1 MFLILHPILHN
12 FIQLPLITKY
22 KVNPDLYYN
31 NLLNLSFKLSHYTT
45 GQLARCERETWQE
58 LARQYLELDS
68 YQSNIYY
75 DTWST
80 IAKLVIL
87 NKSEEETL
95 SSNKKLNNKFGKS
108 SNSSLNTI
116 GSNDKSKLKS
126 SKKMSQS
133 SLDSLTVLNENIIE
147 FDRNSY
153 IWGWPFFMTF
163 LFYQLIE
170 VKEENSNEIEDLY
183 LDINDNLENPHFDY
197 NDNLFFWVR
206 NLTKYLFLMNNLLDK
221 SCSEEFKE
229 AKSGKDEQWFNGLL
243 QNRIPDIA
251 VSSTNCKVVDLIF
264 CRVKECKNSI
274 VYNGNESLK
283 NQNDDND
290 PIDYSKYG
298 KFEQFIPYYN
308 SAFAS
313 LSMIQSITKIKGKSF
328 EYLKLKDVQQWIMDK
343 LVNTTQVFN
352 NQYNKLD
359 PFKPTPLISVKLL
372 PIVELVCSEGGVIR
386 GTFPSSFYMKES
398 VKHNV
403 NRHVILRNQSKK
415 FIYIPREF
423 VENTHLHLQNLSYCE
438 IYILSTVKSIT
449 ITNSHHCKCIF
460 GCIASRLTLNTVQ
473 DIKFSACT
481 EQATYEKCQQ
491 ITGYLYIKK
500 PSLVIGKCIRS
511 LFVAPINTWYKD
523 INKHIKQARI
533 QLSNGQKNNW
543 SNLQLVWFDKNNFKQ
558 AVNDQC

>member
-1 MFLILHPILHN
+1 MYLILHPLLHN

-22 KVNPDLYYN
+22 KANPDLYYN

-45 GQLARCERETWQE
+45 GQLASCERETWQE
-58 LARQYLELDS
+58 LARQYLELDN

-87 NKSEEETL
+87 NKSEEETS
-95 SSNKKLNNKFGKS
+95 SSNKKLNKVGKS
-108 SNSSLNTI
+108 SNSSLNTV

-126 SKKMSQS
+126 SKKLSQS
-133 SLDSLTVLNENIIE
+133 SFDSLTIMNENTIE
-147 FDRNSY
+147 FDRNNY

-170 VKEENSNEIEDLY
+170 VKEGSYIYIFILKYSFIILYLCIIHVYILMLTNNINFFFIFYIRFFFFYILFFISHITENIDEIEDLY
-183 LDINDNLENPHFDY
+183 LEINDNLENPHFDY

-221 SCSEEFKE
+221 SCSGEFKE
-229 AKSGKDEQWFNGLL
+229 ATSGKDEHWFNKLL
-243 QNRIPDIA
+243 QDRIPDIA
-251 VSSTNCKVVDLIF
+251 VSSINCKVVDLIF

-283 NQNDDND
+283 NQNNDND

-298 KFEQFIPYYN
+298 KYEQFMPYYN
-308 SAFAS
+308 STLAS
-313 LSMIQSITKIKGKSF
+313 LSMIQNITKIKGKSF
-328 EYLKLKDVQQWIMDK
+328 EYLKLKDIQQWIMDK

-359 PFKPTPLISVKLL
+359 PFKPTPLMSVKLL

-403 NRHVILRNQSKK
+403 NRH
-415 FIYIPREF
+415 
-423 VENTHLHLQNLSYCE
+423 
-438 IYILSTVKSIT
+438 
-449 ITNSHHCKCIF
+449 
-460 GCIASRLTLNTVQ
+460 
-473 DIKFSACT
+473 
-481 EQATYEKCQQ
+481 
-491 ITGYLYIKK
+491 
-500 PSLVIGKCIRS
+500 GKQ
-511 LFVAPINTWYKD
+511 LLIN
-523 INKHIKQARI
+523 
-533 QLSNGQKNNW
+533 
-543 SNLQLVWFDKNNFKQ
+543 
-558 AVNDQC
+558 